1 MAVRTL
7 GQSFAPSLYLYHQ
20 NTTLGWRILRRV
32 RFADGE
38 KKVAQGTMRRV
49 LDAIGNHIGYQFV
62 GPGES
67 RGDVEIPSQRS
78 SASISRSEMEINAA
92 QVFEKDRSRTLGL
105 PDRVRD
111 ERAAKGRV
119 SEDRAERVQRKVQ
132 VFPHIGAGKRDILRV
147 WPRNAA
153 EPLAAV

>member
-7 GQSFAPSLYLYHQ
+7 GQSFAPALYLYHV
-20 NTTLGWRILRRV
+20 NTTLGWRILRRM
-32 RFADGE
+32 RFAEGE

-49 LDAIGNHIGYQFV
+49 LDGMGNHLGYQFV

-67 RGDVEIPSQRS
+67 RGDVDMPSLHS
-78 SASISRSEMEINAA
+78 SASISLQEMKINA
-92 QVFEKDRSRTLGL
+92 EGRSATAGL
-105 PDRVRD
+105 PVHMRD
-111 ERAAKGRV
+111 ERVAAGRTP
-119 SEDRAERVQRKVQ
+119 EDRVERIQRKVQ
-132 VFPHIGAGKRDILRV
+132 VFPLIGAAKGDILRV